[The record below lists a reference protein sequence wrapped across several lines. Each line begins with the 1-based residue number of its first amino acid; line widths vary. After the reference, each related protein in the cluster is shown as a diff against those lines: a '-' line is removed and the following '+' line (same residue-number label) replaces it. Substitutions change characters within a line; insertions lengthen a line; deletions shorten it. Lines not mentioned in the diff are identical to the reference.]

1 MNRKK
6 ISIILASIILLAIAG
21 VSVVFFNHRKTST
34 RADAQLA
41 KISDDIGISIGAVE
55 HTATREGVTE
65 WQIEAE
71 TAEYF
76 PGRQEVVFNDLTA
89 VFFLENQGQVILTAD
104 QGVLKKDTND
114 IEVTGNVLVKDDMFT
129 LKTHRLYYKHQDR
142 IMTSP
147 DPVEV
152 VSDSWDLEADSM
164 SLDLSTRKARFEGK
178 VKGILGEN
186 FSL

>member
-6 ISIILASIILLAIAG
+6 ISIILASVILLVIAG
-21 VSVVFFNHRKTST
+21 VSAVFFNYRRLST
-34 RADAQLA
+34 RTDAQLA
-41 KISDDIGISIGAVE
+41 EISDDIGVSIGTVE
-55 HTATREGVTE
+55 HTSTREGVTE
-65 WQIEAE
+65 WQIEAK

-76 PGRQEVVFNDLTA
+76 PGRQEVVFNDLKA
-89 VFFLENQGQVILTAD
+89 VFFLENQRQVILTAD

-114 IEVTGNVLVKDDMFT
+114 IEVTGNVLVKDDMFR
-129 LKTHRLYYKHQDR
+129 LKTHRLYYIHQNR
-142 IMTSP
+142 IMTCP
-147 DPVEV
+147 EAVEV

-164 SLDLSTRKARFEGK
+164 SLDLSTRKTRFEGK